1 MKNYFSLFLIVFT
14 FSCKNKNENTII
26 ERNIE
31 IEKIFES
38 IITQESLNNLKNASA
53 AIPTSEE
60 LKKLK
65 VHILASNI
73 EKIPPKPIDGIYI
86 NDLFYYNL
94 DVIFISKKDSLDLMN
109 QNLILKSYRI
119 NNSFSKK
126 LKLTTFKE
134 QKILSKN
141 NRDTDFLQLSIP
153 IFSSDNNKA
162 YVEINEICFGN
173 CGWGKAIYL
182 EKRNGKW
189 TIVYKHQLWVG

>member
-1 MKNYFSLFLIVFT
+1 MIFA
-14 FSCKNKNENTII
+14 FSCKNKNITI

-31 IEKIFES
+31 IEKIVES
-38 IITQESLNNLKNASA
+38 IITQDSLNIFKNDST
-53 AIPTSEE
+53 AIPLNKE

-65 VHILASNI
+65 IYILDSNI

-109 QNLILKSYRI
+109 QNLVLKSYRI
-119 NNSFSKK
+119 DNSFSKK

-141 NRDTDFLQLSIP
+141 DRDADFLQLSIP

-173 CGWGKAIYL
+173 CGWSKAIYL
-182 EKRNGKW
+182 EKINGKW
-189 TIVYKHQLWVG
+189 KIVYKHQLWVG